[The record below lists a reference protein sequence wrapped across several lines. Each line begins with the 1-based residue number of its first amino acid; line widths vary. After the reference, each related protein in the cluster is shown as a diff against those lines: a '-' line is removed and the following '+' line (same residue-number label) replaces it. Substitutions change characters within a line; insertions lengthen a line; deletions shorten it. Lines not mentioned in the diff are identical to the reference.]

1 MLTLIIAPHCDDEL
15 IGCWSVIS
23 NGSKRE
29 TTVHFI
35 HELSDRRKKE
45 ALGAAAMFGFTPVF
59 GHHPA
64 LDHSKSGYDE
74 VYVPSRRDWHA
85 DHQSVNKMYRHW
97 ATHFYSVDMGRGKL
111 LPLSLHWHKLEALNI
126 CYPSQRALW
135 HSNDKYWLF
144 EDIQANDYDVYRK
157 LVWTNS
163 DGSNLTIKVLA
174 EYAQW
179 VEHQWYNHLMLN
191 GYEVPDAD
199 VDRLLAHCS
208 GKVTIEYKNQ
218 IIEA

>member
-1 MLTLIIAPHCDDEL
+1 M
-15 IGCWSVIS
+15 IS

-35 HELSDRRKKE
+35 HELTETRKKE
-45 ALGAAAMFGFTPVF
+45 ALGAALMFGFTPVF

-64 LDHSKSGYDE
+64 LDHIKSGYDE
-74 VYVPSRRDWHA
+74 VYVPSRKDWHA
-85 DHQSVNKMYRHW
+85 DHQSVNKLYRHW
-97 ATHFYSVDMGRGKL
+97 ATHFYSVDMGKGIL
-111 LPLSLHWHKLEALNI
+111 LPDADVKKEALNL

-135 HSNDKYWLF
+135 EANDKYWLF
-144 EDIQANDYDVYRK
+144 EDIQTTDYDVYRK
-157 LVWTNS
+157 LVWTQI
-163 DGSNLTIKVLA
+163 DGSALKVTVLA
-174 EYAQW
+174 EHALW
-179 VEHQWYNHLMLN
+179 VEHQWYNHLMLR
-191 GYEVPDAD
+191 GYEVADAD